1 MKIAMGQLNVKAGR
15 PLENI
20 AAMKVMIQKAKE
32 DHADLIVFPELCV
45 SGYLLADKWHIMK
58 RSVNVHRG
66 LA

>member
-32 DHADLIVFPELCV
+32 DQVICWQIN
-45 SGYLLADKWHIMK
+45 GWIMTGV
-58 RSVNVHRG
+58 RV
-66 LA
+66 